1 MSVLLQDVRFALR
14 ILRKARGASVVAIL
28 SLALGISVNTTV
40 FSWVRSVLLNPVPG
54 AARGEELV
62 TIETVTPAG
71 TMIDTSYPDFQDYRD
86 RARLLDGV
94 IAFKERPLGLG
105 EDTRAERVWA
115 MMVSGNY
122 FDVLG
127 VTPALGRFFTGDE
140 QRDTFDTAPVAV
152 LSDAFW
158 KSRFNANPRVVGQ
171 TVRLNRRTYTVI
183 GVAPERFHGTITG
196 LRFDLF
202 VPLTMQASL
211 TGSSQWLGSRSA
223 RPLYLFG
230 RLKPGVSIDQ
240 ARGEARAIAAALA
253 QEFPRTNAGL
263 SATMLPLSDARRG
276 AQSDLGALLRILL
289 ALGAFVLLIVCA
301 NLTNLQ
307 LARATTRRPELAV
320 RLGLGASR
328 SRLVRQLLTESLVIS
343 LLAGASAL
351 LLTGW
356 VVDLLALL
364 VPFVEYPIA
373 LDLSVG
379 TRELAFATAAS
390 VGSALLVGIVP
401 ALRLSADHIAETL
414 KSGGRMPLGDSRAGR
429 LRVGLVVGEIALA
442 MVALVSVGQLARSFE
457 NAQRAHP
464 GFEPRGVLLA
474 GVNLSTGGYDHARGL
489 LYIDEARRRVGALP
503 GVEGVTAAED
513 APLGFNGGSWEDI
526 AIEGYAPA
534 QNESMKI
541 YRNLV
546 APQYF
551 AVMRIGLLDGRDFT
565 DEDRAETMPVAIVNR
580 EFARRYFEGRP
591 PIGRHLTAWG
601 RQVTIVGMVETTRYH
616 SLSEGPQPYFYVPLR
631 QRFGAST
638 GVALHVRAAGDPD
651 AAPITASVRR
661 ELQAIDPAMP
671 PPLMVTF
678 VDYMGAAYFTQR
690 TAALLLGVLAVLALA
705 LASVGLY
712 SLVAFGVARR
722 RQEIGVRM
730 ALGAASKDI
739 LRLVLVEGARMAAAG
754 VAAGVLL
761 ALAGTR
767 ALGSLL
773 FGVSPMDL
781 PTLGAAAI
789 LLAVVA
795 VAASY
800 LPARAAARTDPM
812 LALRAE

>member
-1 MSVLLQDVRFALR
+1 
-14 ILRKARGASVVAIL
+14 
-28 SLALGISVNTTV
+28 
-40 FSWVRSVLLNPVPG
+40 
-54 AARGEELV
+54 
-62 TIETVTPAG
+62 
-71 TMIDTSYPDFQDYRD
+71 
-86 RARLLDGV
+86 
-94 IAFKERPLGLG
+94 
-105 EDTRAERVWA
+105 
-115 MMVSGNY
+115 
-122 FDVLG
+122 
-127 VTPALGRFFTGDE
+127 
-140 QRDTFDTAPVAV
+140 
-152 LSDAFW
+152 
-158 KSRFNANPRVVGQ
+158 
-171 TVRLNRRTYTVI
+171 
-183 GVAPERFHGTITG
+183 
-196 LRFDLF
+196 
-202 VPLTMQASL
+202 
-211 TGSSQWLGSRSA
+211 
-223 RPLYLFG
+223 
-230 RLKPGVSIDQ
+230 
-240 ARGEARAIAAALA
+240 
-253 QEFPRTNAGL
+253 
-263 SATMLPLSDARRG
+263 
-276 AQSDLGALLRILL
+276 
-289 ALGAFVLLIVCA
+289 
-301 NLTNLQ
+301 
-307 LARATTRRPELAV
+307 
-320 RLGLGASR
+320 
-328 SRLVRQLLTESLVIS
+328 
-343 LLAGASAL
+343 
-351 LLTGW
+351 
-356 VVDLLALL
+356 
-364 VPFVEYPIA
+364 
-373 LDLSVG
+373 
-379 TRELAFATAAS
+379 
-390 VGSALLVGIVP
+390 
-401 ALRLSADHIAETL
+401 
-414 KSGGRMPLGDSRAGR
+414 
-429 LRVGLVVGEIALA
+429 
-442 MVALVSVGQLARSFE
+442 
-457 NAQRAHP
+457 
-464 GFEPRGVLLA
+464 
-474 GVNLSTGGYDHARGL
+474 
-489 LYIDEARRRVGALP
+489 LP